1 MKDLL
6 IEILVEEIPADFAYP
21 ASLSFK
27 KIIEN
32 TLKNNGLNFKS
43 ITSFTTPRR
52 LSILVEEA
60 DEKSKDDII
69 ESKGPLLE
77 SAIKDGVLTK
87 AGEGFL
93 KANNIEIKNIKDI
106 DEKESFDKPY
116 LKELNGKKYIYVKKE
131 KKGIET
137 KKLFEENLENIIA
150 NIDFKKKMRW
160 GDKDFAFVRPIRN
173 IVALFGG
180 EIIKTKIAG
189 IETNNKITGHRLL
202 SPEFVEINNPKD
214 YEEILLKKHVIVS
227 REKRLENIINQL
239 EKIEKENNFEAV
251 SKNKVSEIVVDLVEE
266 PYLLTAE
273 FDSKFL
279 EVPKEVL
286 TSEMIEHQK
295 YFPLIKNDNNK
306 NGDLTNI
313 FVITANQPKTPQII
327 AGNIRVL
334 TARLSDG
341 RFLYQEDIKKGMDEM
356 NTRLAM
362 LMFRKELGSVADK
375 IKRLE
380 KNAAS
385 LIEALNYNENKDNIL
400 KAIKY
405 MKADLVSNMV
415 YQFPELQGI
424 MGSYFAKE
432 MGLGE
437 NIATAIKEQYKPLF
451 ANDDIPSNDTGKAI
465 AILDKIDNIVAG
477 FYVGDIP
484 TGSQDPNALR
494 RQALGIINILV
505 KSQKHLSLKKLIEE
519 TINSMPKES
528 KNNKSENL
536 INDIFDFFKSRFEND
551 LHFSKDSISG
561 VLSTEIDDIYD
572 AYLKISAI
580 DEFRKKN
587 EELFS
592 NLLLVFKR
600 VKNIIKTSNN
610 LDFDESILE
619 EKAEI
624 ELYKMY
630 NSIENEIKKLMKNR
644 NYIQVFSSL
653 SKLYEPLDNFFKEVM
668 VMTDN
673 KKLKN
678 NRIALLSLVNKIFE
692 NMLSFKVVAE
702 RISVLSQAI
711 DKI

>member
-27 KIIEN
+27 KIIEE
-32 TLKNNGLNFKS
+32 TLKNNRLNFKS

-69 ESKGPLLE
+69 ESKGPLFE

-93 KANNIEIKNIKDI
+93 KANNIEIKNINDI
-106 DEKESFDKPY
+106 TEKESFDKPY

-131 KKGIET
+131 KKGIEI

-150 NIDFKKKMRW
+150 SIDFKKKMRW

-173 IVALFGG
+173 VVALLGN
-180 EIIKTKIAG
+180 EIIKTLVAG

-202 SPEFVEINNPKD
+202 SPEFTEINNPKD
-214 YEEILLKKHVIVS
+214 YEEILLKKHVMVS

-295 YFPLIKNDNNK
+295 YFPLMKK

-356 NTRLAM
+356 NGRLSI

-375 IKRLE
+375 VARLE
-380 KNAAS
+380 RNAIS
-385 LIEALNYNENKDNIL
+385 LIVDLNYNEDKDNIL

-405 MKADLVSNMV
+405 MKSDLVSNMV
-415 YQFPELQGI
+415 YNFPELQGI
-424 MGSYFAKE
+424 MGGYFAKS
-432 MGLGE
+432 MNL
-437 NIATAIKEQYKPLF
+437 NDDVALAINEQYRPLF
-451 ANDDIPSNDTGKAI
+451 ATDNIPSNDTGKAI
-465 AILDKIDNIVAG
+465 AILDKMDNIVAG
-477 FYVGDIP
+477 FYVADIP

-494 RQALGIINILV
+494 RQALGIVNILI
-505 KSQKHLSLKKLIEE
+505 KSKKHVNLKKLIEDS
-519 TINSMPKES
+519 INSMPKDARV
-528 KNNKSENL
+528 NKSNDL
-536 INDIFDFFKSRFEND
+536 LNDIFEFFKSRFEND
-551 LHFSKDSISG
+551 IDFAKDSVAG
-561 VLSTEIDDIYD
+561 VLSTGIDDMYD
-572 AYLKISAI
+572 AYLKIEAI
-580 DEFRKKN
+580 DAFRKKN

-600 VKNIIKTSNN
+600 IKNMIKSAKEVN
-610 LDFDESILE
+610 LDESLLKE
-619 EKAEI
+619 EAEKS
-624 ELYKMY
+624 LYNIYK
-630 NSIENEIKKLMKNR
+630 EKLNEVNKLMENR
-644 NYIQVFSSL
+644 EYEKTFALLAS
-653 SKLYEPLDNFFKEVM
+653 LYEPLDKFFKDIM
-668 VMTDN
+668 VNVDDE
-673 KKLKN
+673 KIKN
-678 NRIALLSLVNKIFE
+678 NRIALLSSVDKIFK
-692 NMLSFKVVAE
+692 NMLDFSSLVK
-702 RISVLSQAI
+702 
-711 DKI
+711 

>member
-60 DEKSKDDII
+60 EEKSKDDVI

-93 KANNIEIKNIKDI
+93 KSNNIEIKNIKDI

-173 IVALFGG
+173 IVALFGN

-295 YFPLIKNDNNK
+295 YFPLIKKNSNK

-375 IKRLE
+375 VNRLE

-437 NIATAIKEQYKPLF
+437 NISTAIKEQYKPLF

-600 VKNIIKTSNN
+600 VKNIIKTSNT
-610 LDFDESILE
+610 LIFEESILE
-619 EKAEI
+619 EKAER
-624 ELYKMY
+624 ELYKIY
-630 NSIENEIKKLMKNR
+630 KEKEIQIKKLIENKE
-644 NYIQVFSSL
+644 YQKTFSML
-653 SKLYEPLDNFFKEVM
+653 SSLYEPLDNFFKEIMVM
-668 VMTDN
+668 VDDD
-673 KKLKN
+673 KLKN
-678 NRIALLSLVNKIFE
+678 NRIALLSLVDKIFK
-692 NMLSFKVVAE
+692 NMLDFSSLIK
-702 RISVLSQAI
+702 
-711 DKI
+711 

>member
-60 DEKSKDDII
+60 EEKSKDDII

-173 IVALFGG
+173 IVALFGN

-375 IKRLE
+375 VNRLE

-432 MGLGE
+432 MELGE

-505 KSQKHLSLKKLIEE
+505 KSKKHLSLKKLIEE

-600 VKNIIKTSNN
+600 VKNIIKTSNT
-610 LDFDESILE
+610 LIFEESILE
-619 EKAEI
+619 EKAER
-624 ELYKMY
+624 ELYKIY
-630 NSIENEIKKLMKNR
+630 KEKETQIKKLIENKE
-644 NYIQVFSSL
+644 YQKTFSML
-653 SKLYEPLDNFFKEVM
+653 SSLYEPLDNFFKEIM
-668 VMTDN
+668 VMADDE
-673 KKLKN
+673 KLKN
-678 NRIALLSLVNKIFE
+678 NRIALLSLVDKIFK
-692 NMLSFKVVAE
+692 NMLDFSSLIK
-702 RISVLSQAI
+702 
-711 DKI
+711 

>member
-60 DEKSKDDII
+60 EEKSKDDII

-173 IVALFGG
+173 IVALFGN

-295 YFPLIKNDNNK
+295 YFPLIKKNNNK

-362 LMFRKELGSVADK
+362 LMFRKELGSVSDK
-375 IKRLE
+375 VNRLE

-505 KSQKHLSLKKLIEE
+505 KSKKHLSLKKLIEE

-600 VKNIIKTSNN
+600 VKNIIKTSNT
-610 LDFDESILE
+610 LIFEESILE
-619 EKAEI
+619 EKAER
-624 ELYKMY
+624 ELYKIY
-630 NSIENEIKKLMKNR
+630 KEKETQIKKLIENKE
-644 NYIQVFSSL
+644 YQKTFSML
-653 SKLYEPLDNFFKEVM
+653 SSLYEPLDNFFKEIMVM
-668 VMTDN
+668 VDDD
-673 KKLKN
+673 KLKN
-678 NRIALLSLVNKIFE
+678 NRIALLSLVDKIFK
-692 NMLSFKVVAE
+692 NMLDFSSLIK
-702 RISVLSQAI
+702 
-711 DKI
+711 

>member
-60 DEKSKDDII
+60 EEKSKDDVI

-173 IVALFGG
+173 IVALFGN

-295 YFPLIKNDNNK
+295 YFPLIKKNSNK

-375 IKRLE
+375 VNRLE

-437 NIATAIKEQYKPLF
+437 NISTAIKEQYKPLF

-600 VKNIIKTSNN
+600 VKNIIKTSNT
-610 LDFDESILE
+610 LIFEESILE
-619 EKAEI
+619 EKAER
-624 ELYKMY
+624 ELYKIY
-630 NSIENEIKKLMKNR
+630 KEKETQIKKLIENKE
-644 NYIQVFSSL
+644 YQKTFSML
-653 SKLYEPLDNFFKEVM
+653 SSLYEPLDNFFKEVM
-668 VMTDN
+668 VMTDDD
-673 KKLKN
+673 KLKN
-678 NRIALLSLVNKIFE
+678 NRIALLSLVDKIFK
-692 NMLSFKVVAE
+692 NMLDFSSLIK
-702 RISVLSQAI
+702 
-711 DKI
+711 

>member
-6 IEILVEEIPADFAYP
+6 IEILVEEIPAYFAYP

-60 DEKSKDDII
+60 EEKSKDDII

-77 SAIKDGVLTK
+77 SAIKDGALTK

-173 IVALFGG
+173 IVALFGN
-180 EIIKTKIAG
+180 EIIKTLVAG

-202 SPEFVEINNPKD
+202 SPEFAEINNPKD

-295 YFPLIKNDNNK
+295 YFPLIKKNNNK

-313 FVITANQPKTPQII
+313 FVITANQPKTPKII

-362 LMFRKELGSVADK
+362 LMFRKELGSVSDK
-375 IKRLE
+375 VNRLE

-600 VKNIIKTSNN
+600 VKNIIKTSNT
-610 LDFDESILE
+610 LIFEESILE
-619 EKAEI
+619 EKAER
-624 ELYKMY
+624 ELYKIY
-630 NSIENEIKKLMKNR
+630 KEKETQIKKLIENKE
-644 NYIQVFSSL
+644 YQKTFSML
-653 SKLYEPLDNFFKEVM
+653 SSLYEPLDNFFKEIM

-673 KKLKN
+673 EKLKN
-678 NRIALLSLVNKIFE
+678 NRIALLSLVDKIFK
-692 NMLSFKVVAE
+692 NMLDFSSLIK
-702 RISVLSQAI
+702 
-711 DKI
+711 

>member
-43 ITSFTTPRR
+43 INSFTTPRR

-60 DEKSKDDII
+60 EEKSKDDII

-77 SAIKDGVLTK
+77 SAIKDGALTK

-150 NIDFKKKMRW
+150 SIDFKKKMRW

-173 IVALFGG
+173 IVALFGN

-375 IKRLE
+375 VNRLE

-437 NIATAIKEQYKPLF
+437 NISTAIKEQYKPLF

-600 VKNIIKTSNN
+600 VKNIIKTSNT
-610 LDFDESILE
+610 LIFDESILE
-619 EKAEI
+619 EKAER
-624 ELYKMY
+624 ELYKIY
-630 NSIENEIKKLMKNR
+630 KEKEIQIKKLIENKE
-644 NYIQVFSSL
+644 YQKTFSML
-653 SKLYEPLDNFFKEVM
+653 SSLYEPLDNFFKEIMVM
-668 VMTDN
+668 VDDD
-673 KKLKN
+673 KLKN
-678 NRIALLSLVNKIFE
+678 NRIALLSLVDKIFK
-692 NMLSFKVVAE
+692 NMLDFSSLIK
-702 RISVLSQAI
+702 
-711 DKI
+711 

>member
-60 DEKSKDDII
+60 EEKSKDDII

-77 SAIKDGVLTK
+77 SAIKDGALTK

-93 KANNIEIKNIKDI
+93 KANNIEIKNINDI
-106 DEKESFDKPY
+106 TEKESFDKPY

-150 NIDFKKKMRW
+150 SIDFKKKMRW

-173 IVALFGG
+173 IVALFGN

-295 YFPLIKNDNNK
+295 YFPLIKKNNNK

-375 IKRLE
+375 VNRLE

-600 VKNIIKTSNN
+600 VKNIIKTSNT
-610 LDFDESILE
+610 LIFEESILE
-619 EKAEI
+619 EKAER
-624 ELYKMY
+624 ELYKIY
-630 NSIENEIKKLMKNR
+630 KEKETQIKKLIENKE
-644 NYIQVFSSL
+644 YQKTFSML
-653 SKLYEPLDNFFKEVM
+653 SSLYEPLDNFFKEIMVM
-668 VMTDN
+668 VDDD
-673 KKLKN
+673 KLKN
-678 NRIALLSLVNKIFE
+678 NRIALLSLVDKIFK
-692 NMLSFKVVAE
+692 NMLDFSSLIK
-702 RISVLSQAI
+702 
-711 DKI
+711 

>member
-60 DEKSKDDII
+60 EEKSKDDII

-150 NIDFKKKMRW
+150 SIDFKKKMRW

-295 YFPLIKNDNNK
+295 YFPLIKKNSNK

-375 IKRLE
+375 VNRLE

-505 KSQKHLSLKKLIEE
+505 KSRKHLSLKKLIEE

-619 EKAEI
+619 EKAER
-624 ELYKMY
+624 ELYKIY
-630 NSIENEIKKLMKNR
+630 KEKETQIKKLIENKE
-644 NYIQVFSSL
+644 YQKTFSML
-653 SKLYEPLDNFFKEVM
+653 SSLYEPLDNFFKEIMVM
-668 VMTDN
+668 VDDD
-673 KKLKN
+673 KLKN
-678 NRIALLSLVNKIFE
+678 NRIALLSLVDKIFK
-692 NMLSFKVVAE
+692 NMLDFSSLIK
-702 RISVLSQAI
+702 
-711 DKI
+711 

>member
-60 DEKSKDDII
+60 EEKSKDDII

-116 LKELNGKKYIYVKKE
+116 LKELNGKKYIYIKKE

-173 IVALFGG
+173 IVALFGN

-251 SKNKVSEIVVDLVEE
+251 LKNKVSEIVVDLVEE
-266 PYLLTAE
+266 PYLLTAK

-295 YFPLIKNDNNK
+295 YFPLIKKNNNK

-375 IKRLE
+375 VNRLE

-437 NIATAIKEQYKPLF
+437 NVATAIKEQYKPLF

-505 KSQKHLSLKKLIEE
+505 KSKKHISLKKLIEE

-600 VKNIIKTSNN
+600 VKNIIKTSNT
-610 LDFDESILE
+610 LIFEESILE
-619 EKAEI
+619 EKAER
-624 ELYKMY
+624 ELYKIY
-630 NSIENEIKKLMKNR
+630 KEKETQIKKLIENKE
-644 NYIQVFSSL
+644 YQKTFSML
-653 SKLYEPLDNFFKEVM
+653 SSLYEPLDNFFKEIMVM
-668 VMTDN
+668 VDDD
-673 KKLKN
+673 KLKN
-678 NRIALLSLVNKIFE
+678 NRIALLSLVDKIFK
-692 NMLSFKVVAE
+692 NMLDFSSLIK
-702 RISVLSQAI
+702 
-711 DKI
+711 

>member
-60 DEKSKDDII
+60 EEKSKDDII
-69 ESKGPLLE
+69 ESKGPLFE

-150 NIDFKKKMRW
+150 SIDFKKKMRW

-173 IVALFGG
+173 IVALFGN

-295 YFPLIKNDNNK
+295 YFPLIKKNNNK

-375 IKRLE
+375 VNRLE

-465 AILDKIDNIVAG
+465 AILDKMDNIVAG

>member
-60 DEKSKDDII
+60 EEKSKDDII

-93 KANNIEIKNIKDI
+93 KSNNIEIKNIKDI

-150 NIDFKKKMRW
+150 SIDFKKKMRW

-173 IVALFGG
+173 IVALFGN

-214 YEEILLKKHVIVS
+214 YEEILLKKHVIVA

-295 YFPLIKNDNNK
+295 YFPLIKKNNNK

-362 LMFRKELGSVADK
+362 LMFRKELGSVSDK
-375 IKRLE
+375 VKRLE
-380 KNAAS
+380 KNAES

-505 KSQKHLSLKKLIEE
+505 KSKKHISLKKLIEE
-519 TINSMPKES
+519 TINSMPKEA

-619 EKAEI
+619 EKAER
-624 ELYKMY
+624 ELYKIY
-630 NSIENEIKKLMKNR
+630 KEKETQIKKLIENKE
-644 NYIQVFSSL
+644 YQKTFSML
-653 SKLYEPLDNFFKEVM
+653 SSLYEPLDNFFKEIMVM
-668 VMTDN
+668 VDDD
-673 KKLKN
+673 KLKN
-678 NRIALLSLVNKIFE
+678 NRIALLSLVDKIFK
-692 NMLSFKVVAE
+692 NMLDFSSLIK
-702 RISVLSQAI
+702 
-711 DKI
+711 

>member
-60 DEKSKDDII
+60 EEKSKDDII

-173 IVALFGG
+173 IVALFGN

-295 YFPLIKNDNNK
+295 YFPLIKKNNNK

-362 LMFRKELGSVADK
+362 LMFRKELGSVSDK
-375 IKRLE
+375 VNRLE

-505 KSQKHLSLKKLIEE
+505 KSKKHLSLKKLIEE

-600 VKNIIKTSNN
+600 VKNIIKTSNT
-610 LDFDESILE
+610 LIFEESILE
-619 EKAEI
+619 EKAER
-624 ELYKMY
+624 ELYKIY
-630 NSIENEIKKLMKNR
+630 KEKETQIKKLIENKE
-644 NYIQVFSSL
+644 YQKTFSTL
-653 SKLYEPLDNFFKEVM
+653 SSLYEPLDNFFKEIM
-668 VMTDN
+668 VMADDE
-673 KKLKN
+673 KLKN
-678 NRIALLSLVNKIFE
+678 NRIALLSLVDKIFK
-692 NMLSFKVVAE
+692 NMLDFSSLIK
-702 RISVLSQAI
+702 
-711 DKI
+711 

>member
-60 DEKSKDDII
+60 EEKSKDDII
-69 ESKGPLLE
+69 ELKGPLLE

-150 NIDFKKKMRW
+150 SIDFKKKMRW

-173 IVALFGG
+173 IVALFGNK
-180 EIIKTKIAG
+180 IIKTKIAG

-266 PYLLTAE
+266 PYLLTAK

-295 YFPLIKNDNNK
+295 YFPLIKKNNNK

-313 FVITANQPKTPQII
+313 FVITANQPKTSQII

-362 LMFRKELGSVADK
+362 LMFRKELGSVSDK
-375 IKRLE
+375 VNRLE

-505 KSQKHLSLKKLIEE
+505 KSKKHISLKKLIEE

-600 VKNIIKTSNN
+600 VKNIIKTSNT
-610 LDFDESILE
+610 LIFEESILE
-619 EKAEI
+619 EKAER
-624 ELYKMY
+624 ELYKIY
-630 NSIENEIKKLMKNR
+630 KEKETQIKKLIENKE
-644 NYIQVFSSL
+644 YQKTFSML
-653 SKLYEPLDNFFKEVM
+653 SSLYEPLDNFFKEIMVM
-668 VMTDN
+668 VDDD
-673 KKLKN
+673 KLKN
-678 NRIALLSLVNKIFE
+678 NRIALLSLVDKIFK
-692 NMLSFKVVAE
+692 NMLDFSSLIK
-702 RISVLSQAI
+702 
-711 DKI
+711 

>member
-60 DEKSKDDII
+60 EEKSKDDII

-77 SAIKDGVLTK
+77 SAIKDGALTK

-93 KANNIEIKNIKDI
+93 KANNIEIKNINDI
-106 DEKESFDKPY
+106 TEKESFDKPY

-150 NIDFKKKMRW
+150 SIDFKKKMRW

-295 YFPLIKNDNNK
+295 YFPLIKKNNNK

-362 LMFRKELGSVADK
+362 LMFRKELGSVSDK
-375 IKRLE
+375 VNRLE

-600 VKNIIKTSNN
+600 VKNIIKSSNT
-610 LDFDESILE
+610 LIFEESILE
-619 EKAEI
+619 EKAER
-624 ELYKMY
+624 ELYKIY
-630 NSIENEIKKLMKNR
+630 KEKETQIKKLIENKE
-644 NYIQVFSSL
+644 YQKTFSML
-653 SKLYEPLDNFFKEVM
+653 SSLYEPLDNFFKEIMVM
-668 VMTDN
+668 VDDE
-673 KKLKN
+673 KLKN
-678 NRIALLSLVNKIFE
+678 NRIALLSLVDKIFK
-692 NMLSFKVVAE
+692 NMLDFSSLIK
-702 RISVLSQAI
+702 
-711 DKI
+711 

>member
-60 DEKSKDDII
+60 EEKSKDDII

-77 SAIKDGVLTK
+77 SAIKDGILTK

-173 IVALFGG
+173 IVALFGN

-375 IKRLE
+375 VNRLE

-451 ANDDIPSNDTGKAI
+451 ATDDIPSNDTGKAI

-505 KSQKHLSLKKLIEE
+505 KSKKHLSLKKLIEE

-619 EKAEI
+619 EKAER
-624 ELYKMY
+624 ELYKIY
-630 NSIENEIKKLMKNR
+630 KEKETQIKKLIENKE
-644 NYIQVFSSL
+644 YQKTFSML
-653 SKLYEPLDNFFKEVM
+653 SSLYEPLDNFFKEIMVM
-668 VMTDN
+668 VDDE
-673 KKLKN
+673 KLKN
-678 NRIALLSLVNKIFE
+678 NRIALLSLVDKIFK
-692 NMLSFKVVAE
+692 NMLDFSSLIK
-702 RISVLSQAI
+702 
-711 DKI
+711 

>member
-60 DEKSKDDII
+60 EEKSKDYII

-150 NIDFKKKMRW
+150 SIDFKKKMRW

-173 IVALFGG
+173 IVALFGN

-375 IKRLE
+375 VKRLE

-385 LIEALNYNENKDNIL
+385 LIDALNYNENKDNIL

-505 KSQKHLSLKKLIEE
+505 KSKKHISLKKLIEE

-600 VKNIIKTSNN
+600 VKNIIKTSNT
-610 LDFDESILE
+610 LIFEESILE
-619 EKAEI
+619 EKAER
-624 ELYKMY
+624 ELYKIY
-630 NSIENEIKKLMKNR
+630 KEKETQIKKLIENKE
-644 NYIQVFSSL
+644 YQKTFSML
-653 SKLYEPLDNFFKEVM
+653 SSLYEPLDNFFKEIMVM
-668 VMTDN
+668 VDDD
-673 KKLKN
+673 KLKN
-678 NRIALLSLVNKIFE
+678 NRIALLSLVDKIFK
-692 NMLSFKVVAE
+692 NMLDFSSLIK
-702 RISVLSQAI
+702 
-711 DKI
+711 

>member
-60 DEKSKDDII
+60 EEKSKDDII
-69 ESKGPLLE
+69 ESKGPLFE

-150 NIDFKKKMRW
+150 SIDFKKKMRW

-173 IVALFGG
+173 IVALFGN

-295 YFPLIKNDNNK
+295 YFPLIKKNNNK

-375 IKRLE
+375 VNRLE

>member
-60 DEKSKDDII
+60 EEKSKDDII

-93 KANNIEIKNIKDI
+93 KSNNIEIKNIKDI

-150 NIDFKKKMRW
+150 SIDFKKKMRW

-173 IVALFGG
+173 IVALFGN

-295 YFPLIKNDNNK
+295 YFPLIKKNNNK

-375 IKRLE
+375 VNRLE

-505 KSQKHLSLKKLIEE
+505 KSKKHLSLKKLIEE

-600 VKNIIKTSNN
+600 VKNIIKTSNT
-610 LDFDESILE
+610 LIFEESILE
-619 EKAEI
+619 EKAER
-624 ELYKMY
+624 ELYKIY
-630 NSIENEIKKLMKNR
+630 KEKETQIKKLIENKE
-644 NYIQVFSSL
+644 YQKTFSTL
-653 SKLYEPLDNFFKEVM
+653 SSLYEPLDNFFKEIMVM
-668 VMTDN
+668 VDDD
-673 KKLKN
+673 KLKN
-678 NRIALLSLVNKIFE
+678 NRIALLSLVDKIFK
-692 NMLSFKVVAE
+692 NMLDFSSLIK
-702 RISVLSQAI
+702 
-711 DKI
+711 

>member
-60 DEKSKDDII
+60 EEKSKDDII

-93 KANNIEIKNIKDI
+93 KSNNIEIKNIKDI
-106 DEKESFDKPY
+106 DEKESFNKPY

-150 NIDFKKKMRW
+150 SIDFKKKMRW

-173 IVALFGG
+173 IVALFGN

-295 YFPLIKNDNNK
+295 YFPLIKKNNNK

-375 IKRLE
+375 VNRLE

-494 RQALGIINILV
+494 RRALGIINILV
-505 KSQKHLSLKKLIEE
+505 KSKKHISLKKLIEE

-653 SKLYEPLDNFFKEVM
+653 SKLYEPLDNFFKEIMVM
-668 VMTDN
+668 VDDD
-673 KKLKN
+673 KLKN
-678 NRIALLSLVNKIFE
+678 NRIALLSLVDKIFK
-692 NMLSFKVVAE
+692 NMLDFSSLIK
-702 RISVLSQAI
+702 
-711 DKI
+711 

>member
-60 DEKSKDDII
+60 EEKSKDDII

-93 KANNIEIKNIKDI
+93 KANNVEIKNIKDI
-106 DEKESFDKPY
+106 DEKESFNKPY

-160 GDKDFAFVRPIRN
+160 GDRDFAFVRPIRN
-173 IVALFGG
+173 IVALFGN

-295 YFPLIKNDNNK
+295 YFPLIKKNNNK

-375 IKRLE
+375 VNRLE

-505 KSQKHLSLKKLIEE
+505 KSKKHISLKKLIEE
-519 TINSMPKES
+519 TINSMPKEA

-600 VKNIIKTSNN
+600 VKNIIKTSNT
-610 LDFDESILE
+610 LIFEESILE
-619 EKAEI
+619 EKAER
-624 ELYKMY
+624 ELYKIY
-630 NSIENEIKKLMKNR
+630 KEKETQIKKLIENKE
-644 NYIQVFSSL
+644 YQKTFSML
-653 SKLYEPLDNFFKEVM
+653 SSLYEPLDNFFKEIRVM
-668 VMTDN
+668 VDDD
-673 KKLKN
+673 KLKN
-678 NRIALLSLVNKIFE
+678 NRIALLSLVDKIFK
-692 NMLSFKVVAE
+692 NMLDFSSLIK
-702 RISVLSQAI
+702 
-711 DKI
+711 

>member
-60 DEKSKDDII
+60 EEKSKDDII

-77 SAIKDGVLTK
+77 SAIKDGALTK

-93 KANNIEIKNIKDI
+93 KANNIEIKNINDI
-106 DEKESFDKPY
+106 TEKESFDKPY

-173 IVALFGG
+173 IVALFGN

-295 YFPLIKNDNNK
+295 YFPLIKKNNK

-362 LMFRKELGSVADK
+362 LMFRKELGSVSDK
-375 IKRLE
+375 VKRLE

-600 VKNIIKTSNN
+600 VKNIIKTSNT
-610 LDFDESILE
+610 LIFEESILE
-619 EKAEI
+619 EKAER
-624 ELYKMY
+624 ELYKIY
-630 NSIENEIKKLMKNR
+630 KEKETQIKKLIENKE
-644 NYIQVFSSL
+644 YQKTFSML
-653 SKLYEPLDNFFKEVM
+653 SSLYEPLDNFFKEIM

-673 KKLKN
+673 EKLKN
-678 NRIALLSLVNKIFE
+678 NRIALLSLVDKIFK
-692 NMLSFKVVAE
+692 NMLDFSSLIK
-702 RISVLSQAI
+702 
-711 DKI
+711 

>member
-60 DEKSKDDII
+60 EEKSKDDII

-77 SAIKDGVLTK
+77 SAIKDGILTK

-173 IVALFGG
+173 IVALFGN

-375 IKRLE
+375 VNRLE

-505 KSQKHLSLKKLIEE
+505 KSKKHISLKKLIEE

-600 VKNIIKTSNN
+600 VKNIIKTSNT
-610 LDFDESILE
+610 LIFEESILE
-619 EKAEI
+619 EKAER
-624 ELYKMY
+624 ELYKIY
-630 NSIENEIKKLMKNR
+630 KEKETQIKKLIENKE
-644 NYIQVFSSL
+644 YQKTFSML
-653 SKLYEPLDNFFKEVM
+653 SSLYEPLDNFFKEIMVM
-668 VMTDN
+668 VDDD
-673 KKLKN
+673 KLKN
-678 NRIALLSLVNKIFE
+678 NRIALLSLVDKIFK
-692 NMLSFKVVAE
+692 NMLDFSSLIK
-702 RISVLSQAI
+702 
-711 DKI
+711 

>member
-60 DEKSKDDII
+60 EEKSKDDII

-93 KANNIEIKNIKDI
+93 KSNNIEIKNIKDI

-173 IVALFGG
+173 IVALFGN

-295 YFPLIKNDNNK
+295 YFPLIKKNSNK

-375 IKRLE
+375 VNRLE

-619 EKAEI
+619 EKAER
-624 ELYKMY
+624 ELYKIY
-630 NSIENEIKKLMKNR
+630 KEKETQIKKLIENKE
-644 NYIQVFSSL
+644 YQKTFSML
-653 SKLYEPLDNFFKEVM
+653 SSLYEPLDNFFKEIMVM
-668 VMTDN
+668 VDDD
-673 KKLKN
+673 KLKN
-678 NRIALLSLVNKIFE
+678 NRIALLSLVDKIFK
-692 NMLSFKVVAE
+692 NMLDFSSLIK
-702 RISVLSQAI
+702 
-711 DKI
+711 

>member
-60 DEKSKDDII
+60 EEKSKDDII
-69 ESKGPLLE
+69 ESKGPLFE

-150 NIDFKKKMRW
+150 SIDFKKKMRW

-173 IVALFGG
+173 IVALFGN

-202 SPEFVEINNPKD
+202 SPKFVEINNPKD

-295 YFPLIKNDNNK
+295 YFPLIKKNNNK

-375 IKRLE
+375 VNRLE

>member
-60 DEKSKDDII
+60 EEKSKDDII

-150 NIDFKKKMRW
+150 SIDFKKKMRW

-295 YFPLIKNDNNK
+295 YFPLIKKNNNK

-375 IKRLE
+375 VNRLE

-385 LIEALNYNENKDNIL
+385 LIEVLNYNENKDNIL

-600 VKNIIKTSNN
+600 VKNIIKTSNT
-610 LDFDESILE
+610 LIFEESILE
-619 EKAEI
+619 EKAER
-624 ELYKMY
+624 ELYKIY
-630 NSIENEIKKLMKNR
+630 KEKETQIKKLIENKE
-644 NYIQVFSSL
+644 YQKTFSML
-653 SKLYEPLDNFFKEVM
+653 SSLYEPLDNFFKEIMVM
-668 VMTDN
+668 VDDD
-673 KKLKN
+673 KLKN
-678 NRIALLSLVNKIFE
+678 NRIALLSLVDKIFK
-692 NMLSFKVVAE
+692 NMLDFSSLIK
-702 RISVLSQAI
+702 
-711 DKI
+711 

>member
-60 DEKSKDDII
+60 EEKSKDDII

-93 KANNIEIKNIKDI
+93 KANNIEIKNIKNI

-150 NIDFKKKMRW
+150 SIDFKKKMRW

-173 IVALFGG
+173 IVALFGN

-375 IKRLE
+375 VARLE
-380 KNAAS
+380 RNAIS
-385 LIEALNYNENKDNIL
+385 FIVDLNYNENKDNIL

-405 MKADLVSNMV
+405 MKSDLVSNMV

-424 MGSYFAKE
+424 MGSYFAKT
-432 MGLGE
+432 MGLNE
-437 NIATAIKEQYKPLF
+437 NVAIAIKEQYKPLF
-451 ANDDIPSNDTGKAI
+451 STDDIPSNDIGKAI
-465 AILDKIDNIVAG
+465 AILDKMDNIVAG

-505 KSQKHLSLKKLIEE
+505 KSKKHISLKKLIEE
-519 TINSMPKES
+519 TINSMPKEA

-600 VKNIIKTSNN
+600 VKNIIKTSNT
-610 LDFDESILE
+610 LIFEESILE
-619 EKAEI
+619 EKAER
-624 ELYKMY
+624 ELYKIY
-630 NSIENEIKKLMKNR
+630 KEKETQIKKLIENKE
-644 NYIQVFSSL
+644 YQKTFSML
-653 SKLYEPLDNFFKEVM
+653 SSLYEPLDNFFKEIMVM
-668 VMTDN
+668 VDDD
-673 KKLKN
+673 KLKN
-678 NRIALLSLVNKIFE
+678 NRIALLSLVDKIFK
-692 NMLSFKVVAE
+692 NMLDFSSLIK
-702 RISVLSQAI
+702 
-711 DKI
+711 

>member
-60 DEKSKDDII
+60 EEKSKDDII
-69 ESKGPLLE
+69 ESKGPLFE

-150 NIDFKKKMRW
+150 SIDFKKKMRW

-173 IVALFGG
+173 IVALFGN

-295 YFPLIKNDNNK
+295 YFPLIKKNNNK

-375 IKRLE
+375 VNRLE

-505 KSQKHLSLKKLIEE
+505 KSKKHLSLKKLIEE

-600 VKNIIKTSNN
+600 VKNIIKSSNT
-610 LDFDESILE
+610 LIFEESILE
-619 EKAEI
+619 EKAER
-624 ELYKMY
+624 ELYKIY
-630 NSIENEIKKLMKNR
+630 KEKETQIKKLIENKE
-644 NYIQVFSSL
+644 YQKTFSML
-653 SKLYEPLDNFFKEVM
+653 SSLYEPLDNFFKEIMVM
-668 VMTDN
+668 VDDD
-673 KKLKN
+673 KLKN
-678 NRIALLSLVNKIFE
+678 NRIALLSLVDKIFK
-692 NMLSFKVVAE
+692 NMLDFSSLIK
-702 RISVLSQAI
+702 
-711 DKI
+711 

>member
-60 DEKSKDDII
+60 EEKSKDDII
-69 ESKGPLLE
+69 ESKGPLFE

-150 NIDFKKKMRW
+150 SIDFKKKMRW

-173 IVALFGG
+173 IVALFGN

-295 YFPLIKNDNNK
+295 YFPLIKKSNNK

-362 LMFRKELGSVADK
+362 LMFRKELGSVSDK
-375 IKRLE
+375 VNRLE

-494 RQALGIINILV
+494 RQTLGIINILV

-600 VKNIIKTSNN
+600 VKNIIKTSNT
-610 LDFDESILE
+610 LIFEESILE
-619 EKAEI
+619 EKAER
-624 ELYKMY
+624 ELYKIY
-630 NSIENEIKKLMKNR
+630 KEKETQIKKLIENKE
-644 NYIQVFSSL
+644 YQKTFSML
-653 SKLYEPLDNFFKEVM
+653 SSLYEPLDNFFKEIMVM
-668 VMTDN
+668 VDDD
-673 KKLKN
+673 KLKN
-678 NRIALLSLVNKIFE
+678 NRIALLSLVDKIFK
-692 NMLSFKVVAE
+692 NMLDFSSLIK
-702 RISVLSQAI
+702 
-711 DKI
+711 

>member
-60 DEKSKDDII
+60 EEKSKDDII

-93 KANNIEIKNIKDI
+93 KSNNIEIKNIKDI
-106 DEKESFDKPY
+106 DEKESFNKPY

-173 IVALFGG
+173 IVALFGN

-295 YFPLIKNDNNK
+295 YFPLIKKNNNK

-375 IKRLE
+375 VNRLE

-505 KSQKHLSLKKLIEE
+505 KSKKHISLKKLIEE

-600 VKNIIKTSNN
+600 VKNIIKTSNT
-610 LDFDESILE
+610 LIFEESILE
-619 EKAEI
+619 EKAER
-624 ELYKMY
+624 ELYKIY
-630 NSIENEIKKLMKNR
+630 KEKETQIKKLIENKE
-644 NYIQVFSSL
+644 YQKTFSML
-653 SKLYEPLDNFFKEVM
+653 SSLYEPLDNFFKEIMVM
-668 VMTDN
+668 VDDD
-673 KKLKN
+673 KLKN
-678 NRIALLSLVNKIFE
+678 NRIALLSLVDKIFK
-692 NMLSFKVVAE
+692 NMLDFSSLIK
-702 RISVLSQAI
+702 
-711 DKI
+711 

>member
-60 DEKSKDDII
+60 EEKSKDDII

-93 KANNIEIKNIKDI
+93 KANNVEIKNIKDI

-173 IVALFGG
+173 IVALFGN

-295 YFPLIKNDNNK
+295 YFPLIKKNNNK

-362 LMFRKELGSVADK
+362 LMFRKELGSVSDK
-375 IKRLE
+375 VKRLE

-505 KSQKHLSLKKLIEE
+505 KSKKHISLKKLIEE

-572 AYLKISAI
+572 AYLKILAI

-600 VKNIIKTSNN
+600 VKNIIKTSNT
-610 LDFDESILE
+610 LIFEESILE
-619 EKAEI
+619 EKAER
-624 ELYKMY
+624 ELYKIY
-630 NSIENEIKKLMKNR
+630 KEKETQIKKLIENKE
-644 NYIQVFSSL
+644 YQKTFSML
-653 SKLYEPLDNFFKEVM
+653 SSLYEPLDNFFKEIMVM
-668 VMTDN
+668 VDDD
-673 KKLKN
+673 KLKN
-678 NRIALLSLVNKIFE
+678 NRIALLSLVDKIFK
-692 NMLSFKVVAE
+692 NMLDFSSLIK
-702 RISVLSQAI
+702 
-711 DKI
+711 

>member
-60 DEKSKDDII
+60 EEKSKDDII

-106 DEKESFDKPY
+106 DEKESFNKPY

-150 NIDFKKKMRW
+150 SIDFKKKMRW

-173 IVALFGG
+173 IVALFGN

-295 YFPLIKNDNNK
+295 YFPLIKKNNNK

-362 LMFRKELGSVADK
+362 LMFRKELGSVSDK
-375 IKRLE
+375 VKRLE

-424 MGSYFAKE
+424 MGSYFAKT
-432 MGLGE
+432 MGLNE
-437 NIATAIKEQYKPLF
+437 NVAVAIKEQYKPLF

-600 VKNIIKTSNN
+600 VKNIIKTSNT
-610 LDFDESILE
+610 LIFEESILE
-619 EKAEI
+619 EKAER
-624 ELYKMY
+624 ELYKIY
-630 NSIENEIKKLMKNR
+630 KEKETQIKKLIENKE
-644 NYIQVFSSL
+644 YQKTFSML
-653 SKLYEPLDNFFKEVM
+653 SSLYEPLDNFFKEVM

-673 KKLKN
+673 EKLKN
-678 NRIALLSLVNKIFE
+678 NRIALLSLVDKIFK
-692 NMLSFKVVAE
+692 NMLDFSSLIK
-702 RISVLSQAI
+702 
-711 DKI
+711 

>member
-60 DEKSKDDII
+60 EEKSKDDII
-69 ESKGPLLE
+69 ESKGPLFE

-173 IVALFGG
+173 IVALFGN

-214 YEEILLKKHVIVS
+214 YEEILSKKHVIVS

-295 YFPLIKNDNNK
+295 YFPLIKKNNNK

-362 LMFRKELGSVADK
+362 LMFRKELGSVSDK
-375 IKRLE
+375 VKRLE

-505 KSQKHLSLKKLIEE
+505 KSKKHISLKKLIEE

-572 AYLKISAI
+572 AYLKILAI

-600 VKNIIKTSNN
+600 VKNIIKTSNT
-610 LDFDESILE
+610 LIFEESILE
-619 EKAEI
+619 EKAER
-624 ELYKMY
+624 ELYKIY
-630 NSIENEIKKLMKNR
+630 KEKETQIKKLIENKE
-644 NYIQVFSSL
+644 YQKTFSML
-653 SKLYEPLDNFFKEVM
+653 SSLYEPLDNFFKEIMVM
-668 VMTDN
+668 VDDD
-673 KKLKN
+673 KLKN
-678 NRIALLSLVNKIFE
+678 NRIALLSLVDKIFK
-692 NMLSFKVVAE
+692 NMLDFSSLIK
-702 RISVLSQAI
+702 
-711 DKI
+711 

>member
-60 DEKSKDDII
+60 EEKSKDDII

-173 IVALFGG
+173 IVALFGN

-295 YFPLIKNDNNK
+295 YFPLIKKNNNK

-362 LMFRKELGSVADK
+362 LMFRKELGSVSDK
-375 IKRLE
+375 VKRLE

-405 MKADLVSNMV
+405 MKSDLVSNMV

-465 AILDKIDNIVAG
+465 AILDKIDNIV
-477 FYVGDIP
+477 
-484 TGSQDPNALR
+484 
-494 RQALGIINILV
+494 
-505 KSQKHLSLKKLIEE
+505 
-519 TINSMPKES
+519 
-528 KNNKSENL
+528 
-536 INDIFDFFKSRFEND
+536 
-551 LHFSKDSISG
+551 
-561 VLSTEIDDIYD
+561 
-572 AYLKISAI
+572 
-580 DEFRKKN
+580 
-587 EELFS
+587 
-592 NLLLVFKR
+592 
-600 VKNIIKTSNN
+600 
-610 LDFDESILE
+610 
-619 EKAEI
+619 
-624 ELYKMY
+624 
-630 NSIENEIKKLMKNR
+630 
-644 NYIQVFSSL
+644 
-653 SKLYEPLDNFFKEVM
+653 NFG
-668 VMTDN
+668 
-673 KKLKN
+673 
-678 NRIALLSLVNKIFE
+678 
-692 NMLSFKVVAE
+692 
-702 RISVLSQAI
+702 
-711 DKI
+711 

>member
-60 DEKSKDDII
+60 EEKSKDDII

-77 SAIKDGVLTK
+77 SAIKDGALTK

-150 NIDFKKKMRW
+150 SIDFKKKMRW

-362 LMFRKELGSVADK
+362 LMFRKELGSVSDK
-375 IKRLE
+375 VKRLE

-465 AILDKIDNIVAG
+465 AILDKMDNIVAG

-505 KSQKHLSLKKLIEE
+505 KSKKHISLKKLIEE
-519 TINSMPKES
+519 TINSMPKEA

-619 EKAEI
+619 GKAER
-624 ELYKMY
+624 ELYKIY
-630 NSIENEIKKLMKNR
+630 KEKETQIKKLIENKE
-644 NYIQVFSSL
+644 YQKTFSML
-653 SKLYEPLDNFFKEVM
+653 SSLYEPLDNFFKEIMVM
-668 VMTDN
+668 VDDD
-673 KKLKN
+673 KLKN
-678 NRIALLSLVNKIFE
+678 NRIALLSLVDKIFK
-692 NMLSFKVVAE
+692 NMLDFSSLIK
-702 RISVLSQAI
+702 
-711 DKI
+711 